1 METTHESS
9 RQTLRSAQPS
19 RPYAFSRKVFCEGM
33 RDGVPIALGYFAV
46 SFSLGIA
53 ARTAGFTPLQGFV
66 ASLLNNASAGEYA
79 AFALIASGAT
89 YLEVAIITLI
99 ANARYLLMSCALAQ
113 RFAPGTPFFHRLII
127 GYDVTDEL
135 FGITIARPGYLNPF
149 YTYGAIALAAPAW
162 ASGTALGIIAG
173 NLLPLR
179 AVSALSVALYGM
191 FLAIIIPPARKDKV
205 VAGLV
210 VLSFA
215 LSFVC
220 TYLPGISAL
229 SDGTRT
235 ILLTVAIS
243 CAGALLFPIKT
254 IAVMFAVSYTIR
266 ILPLTLIRKPIRNQ
280 FIQSFLYYVPYVTL
294 AVMTFPAIVNATQS
308 PVAGAAALV
317 VGIAAAWYGASLFQV
332 SVACCAVVFVL
343 ELFLVR

>member
-1 METTHESS
+1 MET
-9 RQTLRSAQPS
+9 AVK
-19 RPYAFSRKVFCEGM
+19 PYAFSRKVFCEGM

-53 ARTAGFTPLQGFV
+53 ARNAGLTPSQGFV
-66 ASLLNNASAGEYA
+66 ASLFNNASAGEYA
-79 AFALIASGAT
+79 AFSLIAAGAT
-89 YLEVAIITLI
+89 YVEVSIITLI

-162 ASGTALGIIAG
+162 AMGTALGIVAG

-191 FLAIIIPPARKDKV
+191 FLAIIIPPARKNRV
-205 VAGLV
+205 VAVLV
-210 VLSFA
+210 ALSFA

-220 TYLPGISAL
+220 NYLPGIASL

-235 ILLTVAIS
+235 ILLTVLIS
-243 CAGALLFPIKT
+243 CGAAVLFP
-254 IAVMFAVSYTIR
+254 
-266 ILPLTLIRKPIRNQ
+266 
-280 FIQSFLYYVPYVTL
+280 VP
-294 AVMTFPAIVNATQS
+294 TQ
-308 PVAGAAALV
+308 AEEAE
-317 VGIAAAWYGASLFQV
+317 Q
-332 SVACCAVVFVL
+332 
-343 ELFLVR
+343 

>member
-1 METTHESS
+1 MNSKSKLLAPELVNAE
-9 RQTLRSAQPS
+9 
-19 RPYAFSRKVFCEGM
+19 RPVWAFSKKIFCEGM

-53 ARTAGFTPLQGFV
+53 ARRAGFTPFQGFLV
-66 ASLLNNASAGEYA
+66 SLLNNASAGEYA
-79 AFALIASGAT
+79 AFAIIMANAT

-113 RFAPGTPFFHRLII
+113 RFAPGTPFWHRLLI

-135 FGITIARPGYLNPF
+135 FGITIARPGSLNPY
-149 YTYGAIALAAPAW
+149 YTYGAILLAAPAW
-162 ASGTALGIIAG
+162 AIGTALGIIAG

-191 FLAIIIPPARKDKV
+191 FLAIIIPPARKSRV
-205 VAGLV
+205 VAALV
-210 VLSFA
+210 AISFA

-220 TYLPGISAL
+220 NYLPGISAL
-229 SDGTRT
+229 SEGTRT
-235 ILLTVAIS
+235 ILLTVLIS
-243 CAGALLFPIKT
+243 SAAAVLFPVNPE
-254 IAVMFAVSYTIR
+254 AVMALVSYAIR
-266 ILPLTLIRKPIRNQ
+266 ILPLTLIRKPIKNR

-308 PVAGAAALV
+308 PAAGAMALV
-317 VGIAAAWYGASLFQV
+317 VGIAAAWFGASLFQV

-343 ELFLVR
+343 ELFL